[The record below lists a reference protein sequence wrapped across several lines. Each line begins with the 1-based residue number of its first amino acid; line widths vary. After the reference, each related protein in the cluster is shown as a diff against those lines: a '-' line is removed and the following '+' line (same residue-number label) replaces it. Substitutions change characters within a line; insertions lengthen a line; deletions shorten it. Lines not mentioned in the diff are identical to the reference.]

1 MDIAPT
7 RPDELEEMTAFLASA
22 FGVTAA
28 SPFLDRR
35 LMSWKYFQPR
45 PGFSGTRSFLARRDG
60 KIAAHVGLWP
70 IAWTSGAGSPVT
82 GQHLIDWGASKEVS
96 GAGTALY
103 REVLRSAGTAVV
115 IGGAMIARRLLPG
128 LGFRLAG
135 KLDLYARVV
144 RPWRQ
149 LRARPARGWKD
160 AARLA
165 RNTVWSLS
173 SLVAG
178 KPDLAALPAVDA
190 AADVE
195 ELISER
201 AASGSVLP
209 ARSRELFAYLEAC
222 PGADCRTYVVRRSG
236 LPIGYFVLARA
247 GAQARIADLWVSGT
261 HPGELASAVAL
272 ATQTA
277 AADARVAEVMAPDAR
292 GVLREALRA
301 NGYRLR
307 AEKPLYFHDPEG
319 RLGPPEAVSVTLL
332 ESDGFFLCDPAS
344 PFLS

>member
-7 RPDELEEMTAFLASA
+7 RPGELEEVTAFLANA

-45 PGFSGTRSFLARRDG
+45 PGFPGSRSFLARRDG

-70 IAWTSGAGSPVT
+70 VAWTSVSGSPVT

-103 REVLRSAGTAVV
+103 RDILSSAGTAVV
-115 IGGAMIARRLLPG
+115 IGGATIARRLLPG
-128 LGFRLAG
+128 LGFRRAG

-160 AARLA
+160 AARFA

-173 SLVAG
+173 PLLAR
-178 KPDLAALPAVDA
+178 KPDLTALPASEA
-190 AADVE
+190 PADVE
-195 ELISER
+195 ELISQR
-201 AASGSVLP
+201 TASGGVLP
-209 ARSRELFAYLEAC
+209 VRSRELFAYIEAC
-222 PGADCRTYVVRRSG
+222 PGADCRTFVLRRSG
-236 LPIGYFVLARA
+236 SPTGYFVLARA
-247 GAQARIADLWVSGT
+247 GPQTRIADLWVSWT
-261 HPGELASAVAL
+261 HPEEWASAVAL

-277 AADARVAEVMAPDAR
+277 ADDLRVAEVVAPDAR
-292 GVLREALRA
+292 GVLREALWA

-307 AEKPLYFHDPEG
+307 AEKPLYFHDPDG

-332 ESDGFFLCDPAS
+332 ESDGFFLCDPTH
-344 PFLS
+344 PFLT